1 MNAVLKLPSIP
12 KSADPDILPIDVDA
26 ALAPSALDALRI
38 VGGHELNG
46 DIMISGAKN
55 AGLKLMCAVLLT
67 DQPVTLTNMP
77 VTLSDIRTQGA
88 VLKHIG
94 VDVEMHR
101 DGTVHLHAPIITN
114 PDAPYD
120 LVRKMRASILVLGP
134 LLARHGKADVS
145 LPGGCAIG
153 TRPVD
158 FHIDGLRAMGAE
170 IVIDGGYIH
179 ATAPNGKLP
188 GGEYTFPKPSH
199 AGTENLLMAA
209 TLCAGTTV
217 LHNCALEP
225 EVKDLGQMLISMGAK
240 IEGLG
245 TRTLTI
251 QGVTKLQGTNYA
263 CMHDRIETGTWMIAV
278 GMTGGTLRLLKTTT
292 ATNTALVNLLRSA
305 GMHIDE
311 ADNVVTVRRNGFRLP
326 GIDIMTE
333 PYPGFPTDL
342 QAQMMAMA
350 CACDG
355 AGMITE
361 TIWENRF
368 MHVPELCRMGAN
380 ITVHGSSA
388 IVRGVPKLVGAEV
401 MATDLRASVAL
412 VLAGLV
418 AEGETVVNRIYHLDR
433 GYENIVEKL
442 SGVGAKLERVK
453 AKDD

>member
-1 MNAVLKLPSIP
+1 MTATVLKMPITDPQIIP
-12 KSADPDILPIDVDA
+12 VDVDA
-26 ALAPSALDALRI
+26 AMAPSPLDALRI

-46 DIMISGAKN
+46 DITISGAKN
-55 AGLKLMCAVLLT
+55 AGLKLMCAALLT

-77 VTLSDIRTQGA
+77 VELSDLRMQAA

-94 VDVEMHR
+94 VDVVMTR
-101 DGTVHLHAPIITN
+101 DGVVKLHAATIAN

-134 LLARHGKADVS
+134 MLARHGKADVS

-158 FHIDGLRAMGAE
+158 FHIDGLRAMGAHIE
-170 IVIDGGYIH
+170 IDGGYIR
-179 ATAPNGKLP
+179 ATAPHGRLP
-188 GGEYTFPKPSH
+188 GGEYTFPKSSH

-225 EVKDLGQMLISMGAK
+225 EVEDLGRMLISMGAK

-251 QGVTKLQGTNYA
+251 YGVPQLNGTNYA
-263 CMHDRIETGTWMIAV
+263 CMPDRIETGTWMIAV
-278 GMTGGTLRLLKTTT
+278 AMTGGTLRLHRTRLDFN
-292 ATNTALVNLLRSA
+292 AALTSVLRSA
-305 GMHIDE
+305 GMQIDE
-311 ADNVVTVRRNGFRLP
+311 SNGTITVKRNGFRLP

-342 QAQMMAMA
+342 QAQMMALA
-350 CACDG
+350 CACEG

-388 IVRGVPKLVGAEV
+388 IVRGVPKLYGAEV

-418 AEGETVVNRIYHLDR
+418 AEGETIVNRIYHLDR
-433 GYENIVEKL
+433 GYENIVQKL
-442 SGVGAKLERVK
+442 SAVGAELERVK
-453 AKDD
+453 GQND